1 MKGQVVKLIDRVIL
15 IVMDSVGAGE
25 MPDAKLYG
33 DEGSNTI
40 GNIARQVK
48 DFRLKNLEA
57 LGLGNIDPGLGLPE
71 AESPKGC
78 YGKAGELSPGKD
90 TTTGHW
96 EIAGV
101 TLEQAFPTFPQGF
114 PKELVEQFEK
124 AIGTGTLGNEVAS
137 GTEIIARLGDK
148 HVETGFPII
157 YTSADSVF
165 QIAAH
170 EEVIPLPRL
179 YEICEKAREL
189 LKGKYAVGRV
199 IARPFTG
206 TSGSYK
212 RTANRRDF
220 SLKPVK
226 KTMLDVIKEN
236 GLNVMA
242 VGKIEDIFAGVGITE
257 AVHTKSNW
265 DGVDKTLEY
274 MATDKKGLIFSN
286 LVDFDML
293 YGHRNDVEG
302 YANALREFDSRLPEI
317 MKALKASD
325 VLIITADHGCDPTTS
340 STDHSREYIPILVYG
355 EKVKQ
360 GYNLGTRTG
369 FCDIGATV
377 LDLLGLKIDIE
388 GKSFKH
394 EIIAE

>member
-1 MKGQVVKLIDRVIL
+1 MVDRVIL
-15 IVMDSVGAGE
+15 IVMDSVGAGAL
-25 MPDAKLYG
+25 PDAGIYG
-33 DEGSNTI
+33 DTGSNTL
-40 GNIARQVK
+40 GNIAGSIK

-57 LGLGNIDPGLGLPE
+57 LGLGNIDTSLGLTA
-71 AESPKGC
+71 AEKPLGC
-78 YGKAGELSPGKD
+78 YGRAKEISPGKD

-101 TLEQAFPTFPQGF
+101 TLDMAFPTFPEAF
-114 PKELVEQFEK
+114 PRELVEAFEN
-124 AIGTGTLGNEVAS
+124 AIGTKSIGNEVAS

-170 EEVIPLPRL
+170 EEVIPLSKL

-189 LKGKYAVGRV
+189 LKGEYAVGRV
-199 IARPFTG
+199 IARPFLG
-206 TSGSYK
+206 TSGNYK
-212 RTANRRDF
+212 RTSNRRDF
-220 SLKPVK
+220 SLTPARR
-226 KTMLDVIKEN
+226 TMLDVIKEK

-257 AVHTKSNW
+257 AVHTKNNM

-274 MATDKKGLIFSN
+274 MASGKKGLIFTN

-302 YANALREFDSRLPEI
+302 YAEALKEFDGRLPEVI
-317 MKALKASD
+317 SAMKDSD
-325 VLIITADHGCDPTTS
+325 VLVITADHGCDPTTP

-355 EKVKQ
+355 KHVKK
-360 GYNLGTRTG
+360 GLNLGVRTG

-377 LDLLGLKIDIE
+377 LDLLGLPIE
-388 GKSFKH
+388 IKGRSFKN
-394 EIIAE
+394 EIYSE